1 MKKLCFL
8 FEKSKNIELNKKQMA
23 VKDSSIPSSLDIRV
37 IESFEKMKKIDHV
50 SKVIIKEEINLNFRD
65 IISFRYNDNMVFF
78 LDIVE

>member
-37 IESFEKMKKIDHV
+37 IDSFEKMKKIDHV